1 MCIVYIIMFSS
12 VSSAIP
18 TTAIPTT
25 TTATTSTPPTT
36 TSTPTP
42 TTDPKPYSYLQYIKS
57 PSEMGMSDAGNL
69 PTIERDINGL
79 ISYVKLLVD
88 GPSPASKAPNN
99 GPLGN
104 RFFVKTSAKCN
115 ATIAGIPT
123 EVDRYIYIDNIPK
136 GGIGAAP
143 GANLPE
149 FRGLIPGMM
158 SGLDV
163 LNPSRIA
170 ESISN
175 STSPECIS
183 VTLDVLD
190 ISSNTTSSATNF
202 VALADAQYI
211 DPCSFTACVNP
222 ATGGTCK
229 QGFTTRSELLF
240 SEIETDHI
248 SQAFIFSFGL
258 VGIFILHLLLNRRFR
273 Y

>member
-1 MCIVYIIMFSS
+1 M
-12 VSSAIP
+12 
-18 TTAIPTT
+18 TTETEPQ
-25 TTATTSTPPTT
+25 
-36 TSTPTP
+36 
-42 TTDPKPYSYLQYIKS
+42 PYSYLQYIKS

-88 GPSPASKAPNN
+88 GASPASKAPNN

-104 RFFVKTSAKCN
+104 RFFVKTSAQCN
-115 ATIAGIPT
+115 ATIAGVPT
-123 EVDRYIYIDNIPK
+123 QVDRYIYVDNIPK

-170 ESISN
+170 ESIAN
-175 STSPECIS
+175 SGSPECIS

-190 ISSNTTSSATNF
+190 LSSNKTTSATNF
-202 VALADAQYI
+202 VAVADAQHI
-211 DPCSFTACVNP
+211 DPCSFTACTNP
-222 ATGGTCK
+222 VTGGTCK
-229 QGFTTRSELLF
+229 QGFTNHSELLF
-240 SEIETDHI
+240 SEIETDPI
-248 SQAFIFSFGL
+248 SQAFLFSFGL
-258 VGIFILHLLLNRRFR
+258 VGIYILYLLLNRRFR